1 MPIQFAGRLIAA
13 AACVTLT
20 AAPALAQGRKLDVSF
35 KDGTVTIVAE
45 NVTVREIL
53 AEWARKG
60 GSKVVNAERL
70 GGNQIPVLEY
80 RDRPEMEV
88 LRSLLREAPGYAAA
102 PRTGTATAG
111 QSSVGAIFVLATRT
125 VATSN
130 APASSAAPVQ
140 QAPNQQNFQPPPP
153 PQPGPQFMG
162 GNPDNE
168 IPPARPVQGPVPPS
182 TPGAQP
188 QANDPNLRTGPG
200 GTVTSTVP
208 GVVIPAPGRA
218 GGATGRGGGGG
229 GR

>member
-1 MPIQFAGRLIAA
+1 MFPRLAGRLIAA
-13 AACVTLT
+13 AACLSLT
-20 AAPALAQGRKLDVSF
+20 ATPVLAQGRKLDVSF
-35 KDGTVTIVAE
+35 KDGLVTIVAE

-70 GGNQIPVLEY
+70 GGNQIPILEY

-88 LRSLLREAPGYAAA
+88 LRSLLRDAPGYAAA
-102 PRTGTATAG
+102 PRVETTAAG
-111 QSSVGAIFVLATRT
+111 QSSVGAIFVLATRS

-130 APASSAAPVQ
+130 APVSSAAPVQ
-140 QAPNQQNFQPPPP
+140 QAPNQQNFQPPPQ

-162 GNPDNE
+162 GNPDTE
-168 IPPARPVQGPVPPS
+168 IPPARPVQGPIPPS

-188 QANDPNLRTGPG
+188 PTNDPNLRTGPG